1 MVEVKEFLEKY
12 EDWHAQQVLWEL
24 QKDMQESILLS
35 QSFDVLYNYLN
46 DKWLSVMQ
54 LEVSGND
61 EYITVK

>member
-1 MVEVKEFLEKY
+1 MEVKEFLEKY

-46 DKWLSVMQ
+46 DKWLSVIQ

>member
-12 EDWHAQQVLWEL
+12 EDWHAQQVLWEH

-35 QSFDVLYNYLN
+35 QSFDVLYYYLN
-46 DKWLSVMQ
+46 DKRLSVIQ